1 MSPTEPDVEG
11 SGGLITALTPQ
22 KRATDRY
29 SLFID
34 GTFVLGLGVDVVI
47 EFGLSPGMRIDPELL
62 LSITTREEIAGATN
76 AALHLLAY
84 RARAS
89 GELQTRLRQKGF
101 SPEAIEAAIDK
112 LASWNYLDDKA
123 FAQSWVEQQQTHR
136 PRSRR
141 AMVQDL
147 RSRGIEPD
155 TISETLDA
163 ADIDEV
169 QDAIRASARKW
180 ESWRA
185 LPEDVRLRRLSG
197 FLARR
202 GYGYDIVRQ
211 VHNHFTTD
219 EVDE

>member
-1 MSPTEPDVEG
+1 MSPTESGAEG
-11 SGGLITALTPQ
+11 NGGLITALTPQ
-22 KRATDRY
+22 KKATDRY

-34 GTFVLGLGVDVVI
+34 GSFVLGLGVDVVI
-47 EFGLSPGMRIDPELL
+47 EFGLAPGMKVDPDLL
-62 LSITTREEIAGATN
+62 LEITTREEIVGATN

-89 GELQTRLRQKGF
+89 GELQTRLRQKGY
-101 SPEAIEAAIDK
+101 SAESIAAAIDK
-112 LASWNYLDDKA
+112 LSSWNYLDDRA

-163 ADIDEV
+163 ADIDEA

-185 LPEDVRLRRLSG
+185 LPDDVRLRRLSG

-211 VHNHFTTD
+211 VYNHFTED
-219 EVDE
+219 REDD